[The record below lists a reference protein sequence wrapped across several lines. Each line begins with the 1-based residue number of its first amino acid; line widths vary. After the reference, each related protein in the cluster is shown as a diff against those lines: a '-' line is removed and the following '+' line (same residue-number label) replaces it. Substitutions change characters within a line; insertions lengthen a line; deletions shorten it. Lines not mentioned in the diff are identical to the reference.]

1 MAYAV
6 RNLVC
11 TMLSIAPLSERRSAL
26 RRALE
31 ECVGG
36 YLHPADNKWSGF
48 IHSVGASTR
57 PDAVDP
63 RTGEPVDSRHAVNV
77 RLARELLFW
86 VNAMDQQE
94 CFDVF
99 GGPRDLGWCGYGGVE
114 VRVTLDAEDVLRA
127 MWAAVL
133 WFGRGAMSHEDLR
146 ATYGE
151 HVAYACAAATEI
163 KPSRPYAASY
173 PLRVVDGAVRDALG
187 RCTDQEVCA
196 MLGDGPVVAPFVSF
210 DESTGP
216 SRAFWLE
223 FRVSASGKPAFVA
236 HAFARGSALLS
247 DVFGGAP

>member
-11 TMLSIAPLSERRSAL
+11 AMLAIAPLYERRSDL
-26 RRALE
+26 KHALE
-31 ECVGG
+31 GCVSAYYPHNG
-36 YLHPADNKWSGF
+36 NSRWRGF
-48 IHSVGASTR
+48 IHSVGVLTR
-57 PDAVDP
+57 SDAVDP
-63 RTGEPVDSRHAVNV
+63 RTGVPVDSTHSVNV
-77 RLARELLFW
+77 RLARDLLFW
-86 VNAMDQQE
+86 VNAMDQHE
-94 CFDVF
+94 CVDVF
-99 GGPRDLGWCGYGGVE
+99 GGPRDLGRCNGVE

-127 MWAAVL
+127 MWAAVQ
-133 WFGRGAMSHEDLR
+133 WFGRGVMSHEDLR
-146 ATYGE
+146 VTYGE
-151 HVAYACAAATEI
+151 HVAYACAASPEI
-163 KPSRPYAASY
+163 KPSRPYPASY

-196 MLGDGPVVAPFVSF
+196 VLADGPVVAPSMSF

-236 HAFARGSALLS
+236 HAFARGSALLY